1 MIDVASHK
9 SDKNRAVERFFA
21 AGIQS
26 NIISIFIYNI
36 TSNLYTHVCILMYI
50 NIHLHIYVIIIVI
63 LF

>member
-26 NIISIFIYNI
+26 HIFLNVYLQYNNKFLCICMHIDILIFIYI
-36 TSNLYTHVCILMYI
+36 FIL
-50 NIHLHIYVIIIVI
+50 L
-63 LF
+63 LL